1 MPSTIT
7 INVFLRIALDGGLE
21 PLNESIF
28 YNKLSD
34 SSGNIY
40 ALQIRFWG
48 FGFINRSKYVDN

>member
-40 ALQIRFWG
+40 ALQIRFLA
-48 FGFINRSKYVDN
+48 VDFTKQQQIFE